1 MNFRLLGC
9 LRRSALA
16 AAAVVALAGM
26 ATAHAG
32 VLQAA
37 ADSNGV
43 VSVSGA
49 AHLAPGD
56 VINGMLPFTT
66 PMDISVVLRVH
77 NKPALDAFV
86 HSAGTPTLAASR
98 PVMSSSA
105 FMASHAPTPQQVQ
118 VVVDFLTG
126 AGFTNIVVAPN
137 RLIVSA
143 SGTADVA
150 QAAFQ
155 TSFASVHTA
164 DGRDA
169 YANTESVN
177 IPATLQDT
185 VLAVLGMQTN
195 AYFHTML
202 QPLQGNQPQ
211 SVTGHNPT
219 EFSSIYGGNGVAT
232 AAGVTAGIITQG
244 PMTQAITDLNTFT
257 SNNGL
262 PTVSTQ
268 TIVVTTQGRDTGGTP
283 EWDLDSQDIV
293 GMGGGQIGQLVFY
306 NVKSLSTNNLVS
318 GFNRAVSDN
327 TAKAINVS
335 IGGCETSAND
345 GGQAAGD
352 QVFEV
357 ADAQGQTF
365 SISTGDSGADECGNG
380 GTTPS
385 WPANSEFVIA
395 AAGTT
400 LDASTTTWNS
410 ETVWSGTGGSESLYE
425 PKPSWQTLWS
435 GTHRGV
441 ADIAFDANPSS
452 GSKIIVNGGIQ
463 QYGGTS
469 LSAPLFVGSWA
480 RVIAVKGTAVGFAGP
495 LVYQLPASDFHDVTQ
510 GNNGGE
516 TAGPGY
522 DLASGR
528 GSMILNQAINH
539 IGGGGGNVPPVANFS
554 FTTSGLS
561 ANFTDGSSDS
571 DGTIVSRSWDFGD
584 GGTSTATN
592 PSHTFAANGTYNVS
606 LTVTDNGG
614 LQNTK
619 TESVAVSSGGG
630 GTVLQNGVPVTGLGA
645 TRPNWTSTYTLA
657 VPAGASNLSFV
668 ISGGTGDADLYVRF
682 GSAPTQLRYDC
693 RPFTS
698 GNNETC
704 SFPAPRTGTYYVR
717 LRAFAT
723 FSGVTLL
730 PSYTP

>member
-1 MNFRLLGC
+1 
-9 LRRSALA
+9 
-16 AAAVVALAGM
+16 M
-26 ATAHAG
+26 ATADAG
-32 VLQAA
+32 GLQAA
-37 ADSNGV
+37 PASNMV
-43 VSVSGA
+43 VSVAGA

-56 VINGMLPFTT
+56 VISGMLPFTT
-66 PMDISVVLRVH
+66 PMDISVVLKVR
-77 NKPALDAFV
+77 NKAALDAFV
-86 HSAGTPTLAASR
+86 HAAGTPSLTGSR
-98 PVMSSSA
+98 PVMSSSD
-105 FMASHAPTPQQVQ
+105 FMASHAPTQDQVQ
-118 VVVDFLTG
+118 AVVDFLTG
-126 AGFTNIVVAPN
+126 AGFTNIAVAPN
-137 RLIVSA
+137 RMIVSA

-177 IPATLQDT
+177 IPASLQDT

-195 AYFHTML
+195 AYFHPML
-202 QPLQGNQPQ
+202 QPLQGAQPLA
-211 SVTGHNPT
+211 VTGHNPT
-219 EFSSIYGGNGVAT
+219 EFSSIYGGTGVAT

-257 SNNGL
+257 SQNGL

-268 TIVVTTQGRDTGGTP
+268 TVVVTTQGRDTGGTP

-293 GMGGGQIGQLVFY
+293 GMGGGQIGQLIFY
-306 NVKSLSTNNLVS
+306 NVKSLSTSNLVS

-327 TAKAINVS
+327 VAKVINVS

-357 ADAQGQTF
+357 GDAQGQTF

-400 LDASTTTWNS
+400 LDASTGSGATWNS
-410 ETVWSGTGGSESLYE
+410 ETVWVDSGGSESLYE

-452 GSKIIVNGGIQ
+452 GSKIIVNGHSA

-469 LSAPLFVGSWA
+469 LSAPIFVGSWA
-480 RVIAVKGTAVGFAGP
+480 RVIAVKGTNVGFAGP
-495 LVYQLPASDFHDVTQ
+495 LIYQLPASDFHDITQ

-539 IGGGGGNVPPVANFS
+539 IGGGGGNQPPVANFS
-554 FTTSGLS
+554 FTTSGLT
-561 ANFTDGSSDS
+561 ANFTDSSSDS

-606 LTVTDNGG
+606 LTVTDDGG
-614 LQNTK
+614 LQNSK
-619 TESVAVSSGGG
+619 TEPVAVSTGSG
-630 GTVLQNGVPVTGLGA
+630 GTVLQNGVPVTGLSA
-645 TRPNWTSTYTLA
+645 TRPNWTSTYTLV
-657 VPAGASNLSFV
+657 VPAGASNLVFAM
-668 ISGGTGDADLYVRF
+668 SGGTGDADLYVRF
-682 GSAPTQLRYDC
+682 GSAPTQLRFDC
-693 RPFTS
+693 RPYTS

-704 SFPAPRTGTYYVR
+704 TFAAPSAGTYYVR
-717 LRAFAT
+717 MRAYAT